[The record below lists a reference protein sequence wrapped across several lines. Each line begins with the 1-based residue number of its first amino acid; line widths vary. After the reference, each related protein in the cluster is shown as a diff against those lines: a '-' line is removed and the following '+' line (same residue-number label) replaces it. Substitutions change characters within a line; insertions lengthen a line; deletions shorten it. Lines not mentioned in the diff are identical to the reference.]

1 MGLAARRGSVLRQ
14 GEDNRELV
22 LREVAGGAQQE
33 IGGDQAGGTLEVTV
47 AALDGPDDGALS
59 EVRIRARVDAT
70 TITVDVIDDGP
81 GVPPEDRER
90 IFEAFQQGG
99 RGAPKEEGTGLG
111 LTLSRRIVQ
120 LHHGHLWVE
129 SEVGRGSTFSFSLP
143 LAAPV
148 SVPPPAPDA
157 APASSD
163 RPLVAIVE
171 DDRRSLDLLSL
182 YVADAG
188 AEVVT
193 AEDGR
198 TGLELVR
205 RLHPAA
211 VVLDIRL
218 PELDGWDLLALLK
231 ADPATAPIPVVV
243 VSMIDERGKGF
254 ALGAAEYLVKP
265 AGRDEVRAALARVAA
280 LPGPEPTVVCIED
293 DPRVLELIRTTLE
306 PEGWTVLSAV
316 TGDEGIELTRSRLPA
331 VVLLDLFIAGMGGLA
346 VAEAIR
352 ADEVTSAIPIILLT
366 SGDLTPEDKERLEGQ
381 LAYAA
386 GHGEFDPSALVELV
400 GRATR
405 ALAPSTAEQS

>member
-1 MGLAARRGSVLRQ
+1 MGGERGVGQHLQ
-14 GEDNRELV
+14 
-22 LREVAGGAQQE
+22 
-33 IGGDQAGGTLEVTV
+33 
-47 AALDGPDDGALS
+47 
-59 EVRIRARVDAT
+59 
-70 TITVDVIDDGP
+70 
-81 GVPPEDRER
+81 
-90 IFEAFQQGG
+90 FQ
-99 RGAPKEEGTGLG
+99 
-111 LTLSRRIVQ
+111 
-120 LHHGHLWVE
+120 
-129 SEVGRGSTFSFSLP
+129 
-143 LAAPV
+143 
-148 SVPPPAPDA
+148 PPPRRPQSACRRRPRTP
-157 APASSD
+157 APASN

-211 VVLDIRL
+211 VISTSDCGL
-218 PELDGWDLLALLK
+218 
-231 ADPATAPIPVVV
+231 TAGL
-243 VSMIDERGKGF
+243 SRAAQGRSGDRTNSRRGRVHDRRAGRR
-254 ALGAAEYLVKP
+254 ASRSVPRRIWSKP
-265 AGRDEVRAALARVAA
+265 AGRGRGPSG
-280 LPGPEPTVVCIED
+280 PGPGGGPARAGTD
-293 DPRVLELIRTTLE
+293 RRLHRRRSSGSRADPNPLSSRKGGRYS
-306 PEGWTVLSAV
+306 SAV

-366 SGDLTPEDKERLEGQ
+366 SGDLTPEDKERPGGR

-405 ALAPSTAEQS
+405 ALAPSTAEPVMTGATDPRRRGQPAEPEAGPARAV